1 MAENDEKAAAEAA
14 EQNQGEEAP
23 GKGKRK
29 LAFLGGGGVALV
41 ALAYVAALVALPSK
55 DGPATLKGPFVSP
68 LTENKI
74 QVNLSD
80 SKSFLVVEL
89 NLIYEALDESYCQ
102 ERAADPVYV
111 AELTDVLVATAS
123 SKTREE
129 ISDKVHKPVFLEE
142 VRRAVEPLLFP
153 VHIGATDRPSD
164 RDEESG
170 LAPGLSNHQGTFR
183 PLYGEH
189 VLLVDADA
197 RTVSIDDGPVVE
209 WQDDPTDL
217 EITTGGG
224 ETLYLD
230 VSRVVEGFQGE
241 VVIGVKGRARRVLWS
256 EVLIQ

>member
-1 MAENDEKAAAEAA
+1 MAENEEKPDAEDTQQEAA
-14 EQNQGEEAP
+14 PRRA
-23 GKGKRK
+23 RK

-41 ALAYVAALVALPSK
+41 ALAYVTALVALPAKS
-55 DGPATLKGPFVSP
+55 GPVELEGPFVAP
-68 LTENKI
+68 LTEDKI

-89 NLIYEALDESYCQ
+89 NLIYEAESEGYYTA
-102 ERAADPVYV
+102 RSADPVYA

-129 ISDKVHKPVFLEE
+129 ISDKVHKPVFLED

-153 VHIGATDRPSD
+153 VHVGDTERPSD
-164 RDEESG
+164 RDEASG
-170 LAPGLSNHQGTFR
+170 LAPGLSSHQGTFR

-189 VLLVDADA
+189 VLEVDAA
-197 RTVSIDDGPVVE
+197 AGSVRIDDGPVTE
-209 WQDDPTDL
+209 WEGHETDL
-217 EITTGGG
+217 EVTTAAG

-230 VSRVVEGFQGE
+230 VSRVEEGFQGR
-241 VVIGVKGRARRVLWS
+241 VPIGVKGRARRVLWS